1 MKPCSCILLFLLF
14 VPQMGF
20 TQVPT
25 QTIRGA
31 ITDADSRQPLSGATV
46 LLLELDKGTVTD
58 SAGRYRLE
66 VKPLNEQAGSGSYT
80 LAIQKLAG
88 TPSKAPRH
96 RAGAHQG

>member
-1 MKPCSCILLFLLF
+1 MKRSPISTAPNGTDGPEPILLRA
-14 VPQMGF
+14 P
-20 TQVPT
+20 
-25 QTIRGA
+25 
-31 ITDADSRQPLSGATV
+31 
-46 LLLELDKGTVTD
+46 E
-58 SAGRYRLE
+58 AGRYRLE